1 MKRKNQ
7 KAIVKTETRTQ
18 RVEVYPPAQTFER
31 VIVDET
37 AWLLLIDPDCR
48 NKPGWPETLARHLYE
63 IKEAI
68 KQGPEGVRLAV
79 ESIDEGIRIAYQ
91 YTPIHRA
98 ALRLFYV
105 HIAGEFVGDGPQ
117 EMFDEV
123 VDEAITRRGSRRID
137 MPEDL
142 T

>member
-1 MKRKNQ
+1 MKQKNR
-7 KAIVKTETRTQ
+7 KAIVETKTRTQ
-18 RVEVYPPAQTFER
+18 KVEVYPPAQSYER
-31 VIVDET
+31 VVVDET

-48 NKPGWPETLARHLYE
+48 DKPVWPETLARHLYE

-79 ESIDEGIRIAYQ
+79 ESIDEGIRIAYE

-105 HIAGEFVGDGPQ
+105 HIAGELVGDGPQ
-117 EMFDEV
+117 ELLDGV
-123 VDEAITRRGSRRID
+123 VDETITRRGSQRVD